1 MIPIGRNGS
10 RTAFSAA
17 TPPGP
22 PPPKRQ
28 RSGFSWVWGEGLRPA
43 GLLAANVLAGGGT
56 WRREPPPPLRGDTVR
71 KRSNNPLEA
80 TSRCIHGV
88 LHCKEGMPCL
98 PACRDTEL
106 TLLCHSVSKRTRP

>member
-1 MIPIGRNGS
+1 MIPSGRNGS

-22 PPPKRQ
+22 PPPQRQ
-28 RSGFSWVWGEGLRPA
+28 RSCAYLVLREALKSA
-43 GLLAANVLAGGGT
+43 GLLAAKVPACRGT
-56 WRREPPPPLRGDTVR
+56 LPREPPPPLRGDTVR